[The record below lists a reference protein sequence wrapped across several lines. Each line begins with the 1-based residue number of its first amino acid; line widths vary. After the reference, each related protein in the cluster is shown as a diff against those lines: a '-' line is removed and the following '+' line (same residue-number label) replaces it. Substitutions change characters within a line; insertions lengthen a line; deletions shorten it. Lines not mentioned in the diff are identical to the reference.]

1 MKSVSLPIVYMV
13 MRKSKKI
20 NNMNR
25 KLFIMSLVV
34 ATAVLGGACKK
45 KTSENPELANNPFM
59 KEWDTPYG
67 VPPFDQIKTT
77 DYLPAIQE
85 GIRQQAEN
93 IQAICD
99 SKEEPTFANTIIP
112 YEYSGELLTKVS
124 AVFMNLAEC
133 MNSPEMEQLADTI
146 YPLLTR
152 HGDDIMLNAKLFE
165 RIKAVY
171 NNRDKENLNDEQ
183 LRLLEVIYKDF
194 ERGGA
199 NVPADKQDRFREINE
214 QLSKLT
220 QKFGNNVLAATNN
233 YALFVD
239 NEEDLK
245 GLTEGQLAA
254 AKEAADGMENA
265 KGKYA
270 FTVHIP
276 SMEPFL
282 QNCQNRELRKEL
294 WTAYSTRCLDGD
306 LSNKQII
313 NDIVNLR
320 LEKAQILGFDNYA
333 NYVLDDCM
341 AKNADNVYDLLMK
354 VWAPALEKAKEEAA
368 IYQKMM
374 KKDGIAGD
382 LQPYDWRYYSEKLRK
397 EKYDLDD
404 EAIRPYLS
412 LDSATKGLFYVC
424 NKLYGLTFKENKEI
438 PVYHKDVKAFEVI
451 DNNEVIAVVY
461 MDFFPRESKR
471 SGAWMTNFREQ
482 YYDRDGNN
490 HIPVVSLVF
499 NFTKPVG
506 DKPSMLN
513 IDETQT
519 LYHEFGHALHSILS
533 RCHYPTLSGTNVP
546 RDFVEMPSQFMEHFA
561 FEPEVLK
568 VYAHHY
574 QTGEL
579 IPDELVKKIEA
590 AATYGQGFINTELL
604 AASILDMDYHT
615 VTAPAKFQL
624 PDYEDQQM
632 AKIGLI
638 PSIIS
643 RYRSPYF
650 QHIFA
655 GGYGAGYYSYTWAAV
670 LDNDA
675 YECFREHGIFDPAT
689 ATSFRTNI
697 LERGNT
703 ADAMSLYTAFRG
715 QEPSIEP
722 LLKNRGLK

>member
-1 MKSVSLPIVYMV
+1 M
-13 MRKSKKI
+13 
-20 NNMNR
+20 
-25 KLFIMSLVV
+25 
-34 ATAVLGGACKK
+34 ATIILATVVLGGACKK
-45 KTSENPELANNPFM
+45 SDKTDLSNNPFM

-67 VPPFDQIKTT
+67 VPPFDKIKTT

-85 GIRQQAEN
+85 GMRQQAE
-93 IQAICD
+93 IIEQICEN
-99 SKEEPTFANTIIP
+99 KEAPTFANTLIP
-112 YEYSGELLTKVS
+112 YEYSGELLNKVT

-133 MNSPEMEQLADTI
+133 MNSPEMERLSDTI
-146 YPLLTR
+146 IPMLTR
-152 HGDDIMLNAKLFE
+152 HGDDIMLNDKLFE
-165 RIKAVY
+165 KIKIVY
-171 NNRDKENLNDEQ
+171 NNRDKENLNAEQ
-183 LRLLEVIYKDF
+183 LRLLEVTYKDF
-194 ERGGA
+194 VRGGA
-199 NVPADKQDRFREINE
+199 NVPANKQALFRDINE
-214 QLSKLT
+214 KLSSLT
-220 QKFGNNVLAATNN
+220 LKFGNNVLGATNS

-239 NEEDLK
+239 NEEDLA

-282 QNCQNRELRKEL
+282 QNCQNRELRKKL
-294 WTAYSTRCLDGD
+294 WTAYSTRCLDGEY
-306 LSNKQII
+306 SNKEII
-313 NDIVNLR
+313 NEIVKLR

-341 AKNADNVYDLLMK
+341 AKNDKNVYNLLMQ
-354 VWAPALEKAKEEAA
+354 VWKPALAKAKEEAA
-368 IYQKMM
+368 LYQKMM
-374 KKDGIAGD
+374 KEDGIEGS
-382 LQPYDWRYYSEKLRK
+382 LQPYDWRYYAEKLRK
-397 EKYDLDD
+397 EQYDLND
-404 EAIRPYLS
+404 EDIRPYLA
-412 LDSATKGLFYVC
+412 LDSARKGLFYVC
-424 NKLYGLTFKENKEI
+424 ERLYGLTFKENTEI
-438 PVYHKDVKAFEVI
+438 PVYHKDVKAYEVI
-451 DNNEVIAVVY
+451 DDNNVIAVVY

-482 YYDRDGNN
+482 YYDRDGKN

-506 DKPSMLN
+506 DKPALLN

-533 RCHYPTLSGTNVP
+533 RCHYPSLSGTNVP

-574 QTGEL
+574 ETGEP
-579 IPDELVKKIEA
+579 IPDELVEKIER

-615 VTAPAKFQL
+615 VTSPVNIKL
-624 PDYEDQQM
+624 PDYENQQM

-675 YECFREHGIFDPAT
+675 YQCFKDHGIFDPAT

-703 ADAMSLYTAFRG
+703 ADAMTLYVAFRG
-715 QEPSIEP
+715 HEPSIEP

>member
-1 MKSVSLPIVYMV
+1 
-13 MRKSKKI
+13 
-20 NNMNR
+20 
-25 KLFIMSLVV
+25 V
-34 ATAVLGGACKK
+34 ATAMLGGACKK
-45 KTSENPELANNPFM
+45 KSGENAELANNPFM
-59 KEWDTPYG
+59 KEWNTPYG
-67 VPPFDQIKTT
+67 VPPFDQIKTS

-85 GIRQQAEN
+85 GMRQQAEN

-99 SKEEPTFANTIIP
+99 NKETPTFANTIIP
-112 YEYSGELLTKVS
+112 YEYSGELLNKVS

-133 MNSPEMEQLADTI
+133 MNSPEMEGLSDTI
-146 YPLLTR
+146 IPMLTR
-152 HGDDIMLNAKLFE
+152 HSDDIMLNDKLFE
-165 RIKAVY
+165 KIKTVY
-171 NNRDKENLNDEQ
+171 KNRHKENLNAEQ
-183 LRLLEVIYKDF
+183 MRLLEETYKSF
-194 ERGGA
+194 VRGGA
-199 NVPADKQDRFREINE
+199 NVPANKQALFRDINE
-214 QLSKLT
+214 KLSSLT
-220 QKFGNNVLAATNN
+220 LKFGNNVLGATNS
-233 YALFVD
+233 YVLFVD

-245 GLTEGQLAA
+245 GLTEGQLSA
-254 AKEAADGMENA
+254 AKEAAEGMKDA

-282 QNCQNRELRKEL
+282 QNCQNRELRKKL
-294 WTAYSTRCLDGD
+294 WTAYATRCLNGEY
-306 LSNKQII
+306 SNKAII

-320 LEKAQILGFDNYA
+320 LRKAQILGYDNYA

-341 AKNADNVYDLLMK
+341 AQNDKNVYELLMK
-354 VWAPALEKAKEEAA
+354 VWKPALAKAKEEAA
-368 IYQKMM
+368 LYQKMM
-374 KKDGIAGD
+374 KEDGINGN
-382 LQPYDWRYYSEKLRK
+382 LQPYDWRYYAEKLRK
-397 EKYDLDD
+397 EQYDLND
-404 EAIRPYLS
+404 EDIRPYLA
-412 LDSATKGLFYVC
+412 LDSARKGLFYVC
-424 NKLYGLTFKENKEI
+424 ERLYGLTFKENNEI
-438 PVYHKDVKAFEVI
+438 PVYHKDVKAYEVI

-519 LYHEFGHALHSILS
+519 LFHEFGHALHSILS
-533 RCHYPTLSGTNVP
+533 RCHYPSLSGTNVP

-579 IPDELVKKIEA
+579 IPDELVQKIEA

-604 AASILDMDYHT
+604 AASLLDMDYHT
-615 VTAPAKFQL
+615 ITSSVDIKL
-624 PDYEDQQM
+624 PDYEDKQM
-632 AKIGLI
+632 DKIGLI
-638 PSIIS
+638 SSIIS

-703 ADAMSLYTAFRG
+703 ADAMTLYVAFRG
-715 QEPSIEP
+715 RKPSIEP

>member
-1 MKSVSLPIVYMV
+1 MK
-13 MRKSKKI
+13 RKS
-20 NNMNR
+20 
-25 KLFIMSLVV
+25 FIMSLVV
-34 ATAVLGGACKK
+34 ATVVLSGACKK
-45 KTSENPELANNPFM
+45 KTAENPELANNPFM
-59 KEWDTPYG
+59 KEWNTPYG
-67 VPPFDQIKTT
+67 VPPFEEIKTT

-85 GIRQQAEN
+85 GMRQQMEN
-93 IQAICD
+93 IQAICN

-124 AVFMNLAEC
+124 SVFMNLAEC
-133 MNSPEMEQLADTI
+133 MNSPEMEKLSDTI
-146 YPLLTR
+146 FPLLTR

-171 NNRDKENLNDEQ
+171 NNREKENLNDEQ
-183 LRLLEVIYKDF
+183 MRLLEVIYKDF

-199 NVPADKQDRFREINE
+199 NVPADKQARFREINE
-214 QLSKLT
+214 KLSALT
-220 QKFGNNVLAATNN
+220 LKFGNNVLGATND
-233 YALFVD
+233 YVLFVD

-245 GLTEGQLAA
+245 GLTENQLAT
-254 AKEAADGMENA
+254 AKETADGMENA

-270 FTVHIP
+270 FTIHLP

-282 QNCQNRELRKEL
+282 QNCQNRELRKKL
-294 WTAYSTRCLDGD
+294 WTAYSTRCLDGNY
-306 LSNKQII
+306 SNKKII
-313 NDIVNLR
+313 NEIVNLR
-320 LEKAQILGFDNYA
+320 LEKAKILGFDNYA

-341 AKNADNVYDLLMK
+341 AKNADNVYELLMK
-354 VWAPALEKAKEEAA
+354 VWEPALAKAKEEAA
-368 IYQKMM
+368 QYQKMM
-374 KKDGIAGD
+374 AKDGISGE

-397 EKYDLDD
+397 EKYDLNDD
-404 EAIRPYLS
+404 DIRPYLA
-412 LDSATKGLFYVC
+412 LDSARKGLFYVC
-424 NKLYGLTFKENKEI
+424 ERLYGLTFKENNEI
-438 PVYHKDVKAFEVI
+438 PVYHKDVKAYEVI

-506 DKPSMLN
+506 DKPAMLN

-574 QTGEL
+574 KTGEL
-579 IPDELVKKIEA
+579 IPDALVKKIEA

-615 VTAPAKFQL
+615 VTSPVSIKL
-624 PDYEDQQM
+624 PDYENQQM
-632 AKIGLI
+632 DKIGLI
-638 PSIIS
+638 SSIIS

-655 GGYGAGYYSYTWAAV
+655 GGYGAGYYSYTWSAV

-675 YECFREHGIFDPAT
+675 YQCFKDHGIFDPAT

-697 LERGNT
+697 LEKGNT
-703 ADAMSLYTAFRG
+703 ADAMTLYIAFRG

>member
-1 MKSVSLPIVYMV
+1 
-13 MRKSKKI
+13 
-20 NNMNR
+20 MNR
-25 KLFIMSLVV
+25 KLAIMTFVL
-34 ATAVLGGACKK
+34 ATAILGGACKK
-45 KTSENPELANNPFM
+45 KTAENPDLANNPFM

-85 GIRQQAEN
+85 GMRQQAAVIKE
-93 IQAICD
+93 ICD
-99 SKEEPTFANTIIP
+99 NKEAPTFANTLIP
-112 YEYSGELLTKVS
+112 YEYSGELLNKVA

-133 MNSPEMEQLADTI
+133 MNSPEMEKLSDTI
-146 YPLLTR
+146 IPMLTR
-152 HGDDIMLNAKLFE
+152 HGDDIMLNADLFKK
-165 RIKAVY
+165 IKTVY
-171 NNRDKENLNDEQ
+171 ENRDKENLNAEQ
-183 LRLLEVIYKDF
+183 MRLLEETYKGF
-194 ERGGA
+194 VRGGA
-199 NVPADKQDRFREINE
+199 NVPTEKQARFREINE
-214 QLSKLT
+214 KLSALT
-220 QKFGNNVLAATNN
+220 LKFGNNVLAATNG

-245 GLTEGQLAA
+245 GLTEGQLSA
-254 AKEAADGMENA
+254 AKEAADGMKNA

-282 QNCQNRELRKEL
+282 QNCQNRELRKQL
-294 WTAYSTRCLDGD
+294 WTAYSTRCLDGEN
-306 LSNKQII
+306 SNKDII
-313 NDIVNLR
+313 NEIVNLR

-341 AKNADNVYDLLMK
+341 AKNDKNVYELLMK
-354 VWAPALEKAKEEAA
+354 VWEPALSKAKEEAA

-374 KKDGIAGD
+374 NKDGIAGN
-382 LQPYDWRYYSEKLRK
+382 LQPYDWRYYAERLRK
-397 EKYDLDD
+397 EQYDLND
-404 EAIRPYLS
+404 EDIRPYLA
-412 LDSATKGLFYVC
+412 LDSTIKGLFYVC
-424 NKLYGLTFKENKEI
+424 DKLYGLTFKENSEI
-438 PVYHKDVKAFEVI
+438 PVYHKDVKAYEVI

-506 DKPSMLN
+506 DKPAMLN
-513 IDETQT
+513 IDQTQT

-533 RCHYPTLSGTNVP
+533 RCHYPSLSGTNVP

-568 VYAHHY
+568 IYAHHY
-574 QTGEL
+574 QTGET
-579 IPDELVKKIEA
+579 IPDDLVQKIDR

-604 AASILDMDYHT
+604 AASLLDMDYHT
-615 VTAPAKFQL
+615 ATSPVQIKL
-624 PDYEDQQM
+624 PYYEEQQM

-675 YECFREHGIFDPAT
+675 YQCFKDHGIFDPAT

-703 ADAMSLYTAFRG
+703 ADAMTLYVAFRG

>member
-1 MKSVSLPIVYMV
+1 
-13 MRKSKKI
+13 
-20 NNMNR
+20 
-25 KLFIMSLVV
+25 MSLVLT
-34 ATAVLGGACKK
+34 TALLCGACKK
-45 KTSENPELANNPFM
+45 KTAENPDLANNPFM
-59 KEWDTPYG
+59 KEWNTPYG
-67 VPPFDQIKTT
+67 VPPFEEIKTT

-85 GIRQQAEN
+85 GMRQQMEN

-99 SKEEPTFANTIIP
+99 NKEEPTFSNTIIP
-112 YEYSGELLTKVS
+112 YEYSGELLTKVA
-124 AVFMNLAEC
+124 AVFMNLTEC
-133 MNSPEMEQLADTI
+133 MNSPEMEELSDTI
-146 YPLLTR
+146 FPMLTR

-165 RIKAVY
+165 RIKTVY
-171 NNRDKENLNDEQ
+171 DNREKENLNAEQ
-183 LRLLEVIYKDF
+183 MRLLEVTYKGF

-199 NVPADKQDRFREINE
+199 NVPADKQARFREINE
-214 QLSKLT
+214 KLSALT
-220 QKFGNNVLAATNN
+220 LKFGNNVLGATNN
-233 YALFVD
+233 YVLYVD

-245 GLTEGQLAA
+245 GLTENQLAT
-254 AKEAADGMENA
+254 AKETAAGMKDA

-270 FTVHIP
+270 FTIHLP

-282 QNCQNRELRKEL
+282 QNCANRELRKEL
-294 WTAYSTRCLDGD
+294 WTAYSTRCLDGEY
-306 LSNKQII
+306 SNKEII
-313 NDIVNLR
+313 NEIVNLR
-320 LEKAQILGFDNYA
+320 LEKAKILGFDNYA

-341 AKNADNVYDLLMK
+341 AKNADNVNELLMK
-354 VWAPALEKAKEEAA
+354 VWVPALAKAKEEAA
-368 IYQKMM
+368 IYQTMM

-382 LQPYDWRYYSEKLRK
+382 LQPYDWRYYTEKLRK
-397 EKYDLDD
+397 EKYDLNDD
-404 EAIRPYLS
+404 DIRPYLA
-412 LDSATKGLFYVC
+412 LDSARKGLFYVC
-424 NKLYGLTFKENKEI
+424 ERLYGLTFKENKEI

-506 DKPSMLN
+506 DKPAMLN

-579 IPDELVKKIEA
+579 IPDALVKKIES

-615 VTAPAKFQL
+615 ITSPVSIQL
-624 PDYEDQQM
+624 PDFEEQQM

-638 PSIIS
+638 SSIIS

-675 YECFREHGIFDPAT
+675 YQCFKDHGIFDPAT
-689 ATSFRTNI
+689 ATSFRSNI

-703 ADAMSLYTAFRG
+703 ADAMTLYTAFRG

>member
-1 MKSVSLPIVYMV
+1 MK
-13 MRKSKKI
+13 R
-20 NNMNR
+20 N
-25 KLFIMSLVV
+25 LFIMSIVV

-45 KTSENPELANNPFM
+45 KTAENPELANNPFM

-85 GIRQQAEN
+85 GIRQQQEK
-93 IQAICD
+93 IQTICD
-99 SKEEPTFANTIIP
+99 NSEEPTFGNTIIP
-112 YEYSGELLTKVS
+112 YEYSGELLTKVAS
-124 AVFMNLAEC
+124 VFMNLTEC
-133 MNSPEMEQLADTI
+133 MNSPEMEKLSDTI
-146 YPLLTR
+146 FPMLTR

-165 RIKAVY
+165 RIKKVY
-171 NNRDKENLNDEQ
+171 ENRDKENLNDEQ
-183 LRLLEVIYKDF
+183 KRLLEVIYKDF

-199 NVPADKQDRFREINE
+199 NVPADKQARFREINE
-214 QLSKLT
+214 QLSTLT
-220 QKFGNNVLAATNN
+220 LKFGNNVLGATNG
-233 YALFVD
+233 YTLFVD

-245 GLTEGQLAA
+245 GLTESQLAT
-254 AKEAADGMENA
+254 AKETADGIKDA

-270 FTVHIP
+270 FTVHVP

-282 QNCQNRELRKEL
+282 QNCANRELRKEL
-294 WTAYSTRCLDGD
+294 WTAYSTRCLDGEF
-306 LSNKQII
+306 SNTKII

-320 LEKAQILGFDNYA
+320 LEKAQILGFDNFA

-341 AKNADNVYDLLMK
+341 AKNADNVYELLMK
-354 VWAPALEKAKEEAA
+354 VWEPALAKAKEEAA

-374 KKDGIAGD
+374 NKDGIAGN
-382 LQPYDWRYYSEKLRK
+382 LQPYDWRYYTEKLRK
-397 EKYDLDD
+397 EKYDLND
-404 EAIRPYLS
+404 EDIRPYLA
-412 LDSATKGLFYVC
+412 LDSARKGLFYVC
-424 NKLYGLTFKENKEI
+424 ERLYGLTFKENKDI
-438 PVYHKDVKAFEVI
+438 PVYHPDVKAFEVI

-519 LYHEFGHALHSILS
+519 LFHEFGHALHSILS

-615 VTAPAKFQL
+615 VTAPVSIQL
-624 PDYEDQQM
+624 PEFEEQQM

-650 QHIFA
+650 QHIFS
-655 GGYGAGYYSYTWAAV
+655 GGYGAGYYSYTWSAL

-675 YECFREHGIFDPAT
+675 YQCFKDHGIFDPAT

-703 ADAMSLYTAFRG
+703 ADAHDLYLAFRG

>member
-1 MKSVSLPIVYMV
+1 M
-13 MRKSKKI
+13 
-20 NNMNR
+20 
-25 KLFIMSLVV
+25 
-34 ATAVLGGACKK
+34 ATIILATVVLGGACKK
-45 KTSENPELANNPFM
+45 SDKTDLSNNPFM

-67 VPPFDQIKTT
+67 VPPFDKIKTT

-85 GIRQQAEN
+85 GMRQQAE
-93 IQAICD
+93 IIEQICEN
-99 SKEEPTFANTIIP
+99 KEAPTFANTLIP
-112 YEYSGELLTKVS
+112 YEYSGELLNKVT

-133 MNSPEMEQLADTI
+133 MNSPEMERLSDTI
-146 YPLLTR
+146 IPMLTR
-152 HGDDIMLNAKLFE
+152 HGDDIMLNEKLFE
-165 RIKAVY
+165 KIKIVY
-171 NNRDKENLNDEQ
+171 NNRDKENLNAEQ
-183 LRLLEVIYKDF
+183 LRLLEVTYKDF
-194 ERGGA
+194 VRGGA
-199 NVPADKQDRFREINE
+199 NVPANKQALFRDINE
-214 QLSKLT
+214 KLSSLT
-220 QKFGNNVLAATNN
+220 LKFGNNVLGATNS

-239 NEEDLK
+239 NEEDLA

-282 QNCQNRELRKEL
+282 QNCQNRELRKKL
-294 WTAYSTRCLDGD
+294 WTAYSTRCLDGEY
-306 LSNKQII
+306 SNKEII
-313 NDIVNLR
+313 NEIVKLR

-341 AKNADNVYDLLMK
+341 AKNDKNVYNLLMQ
-354 VWAPALEKAKEEAA
+354 VWKPALAKAKEEAA
-368 IYQKMM
+368 LYQKMM
-374 KKDGIAGD
+374 KEDGIEGS
-382 LQPYDWRYYSEKLRK
+382 LQPYDWRYYAEKLRK
-397 EKYDLDD
+397 EQYDLND
-404 EAIRPYLS
+404 EDIRPYLA
-412 LDSATKGLFYVC
+412 LDSARKGLFYVC
-424 NKLYGLTFKENKEI
+424 ERLYGLTFKENTEI
-438 PVYHKDVKAFEVI
+438 PVYHKDVKAYEVI
-451 DNNEVIAVVY
+451 DDNNVIAVVY

-482 YYDRDGNN
+482 YYDRDGKN

-506 DKPSMLN
+506 DKPALLN

-533 RCHYPTLSGTNVP
+533 RCHYPSLSGTNVP

-574 QTGEL
+574 ETGEP
-579 IPDELVKKIEA
+579 IPDELVEKIER

-615 VTAPAKFQL
+615 VTSPVNIKL
-624 PDYEDQQM
+624 PDYENQQM

-675 YECFREHGIFDPAT
+675 YQCFKDHGIFDPAT

-703 ADAMSLYTAFRG
+703 ADAMTLYVAFRG
-715 QEPSIEP
+715 HEPSIDP

>member
-1 MKSVSLPIVYMV
+1 
-13 MRKSKKI
+13 
-20 NNMNR
+20 
-25 KLFIMSLVV
+25 MSLVV
-34 ATAVLGGACKK
+34 ATVVLGGACKK
-45 KTSENPELANNPFM
+45 KTAENPELANNPFM
-59 KEWDTPYG
+59 KEWNTPYG
-67 VPPFDQIKTT
+67 VPPFEEIKTT

-85 GIRQQAEN
+85 GMRQQMEN

-99 SKEEPTFANTIIP
+99 CKEEPTFANTIIP

-124 AVFMNLAEC
+124 SVFMNLAEC
-133 MNSPEMEQLADTI
+133 MNSKEMEKLSDTI
-146 YPLLTR
+146 FPLLTR

-165 RIKAVY
+165 RIKTVY

-199 NVPADKQDRFREINE
+199 NVPADKQARFREINE
-214 QLSKLT
+214 KLSALT
-220 QKFGNNVLAATNN
+220 LKFGNNVLAATNE
-233 YALFVD
+233 YALFVN

-254 AKEAADGMENA
+254 AKEAADGMKNA
-265 KGKYA
+265 KDKYA
-270 FTVHIP
+270 FTIHLP

-294 WTAYSTRCLDGD
+294 WTAYSTRCLDGKY
-306 LSNKQII
+306 SNKKII
-313 NDIVNLR
+313 NEIVNLR
-320 LEKAQILGFDNYA
+320 LEKAKILGFDNYA

-354 VWAPALEKAKEEAA
+354 VWEPALAKAKEEAA
-368 IYQKMM
+368 QYQKMM
-374 KKDGIAGD
+374 NKDGIAGD
-382 LQPYDWRYYSEKLRK
+382 LQPYDWRYYTEKLRK
-397 EKYDLDD
+397 EKYDLNDD
-404 EAIRPYLS
+404 DIRPYLA
-412 LDSATKGLFYVC
+412 LDSARKGLFYVC
-424 NKLYGLTFKENKEI
+424 EKLYGLTFKENSEI
-438 PVYHKDVKAFEVI
+438 PVYHKDVKAYEVI

-482 YYDRDGNN
+482 YYDRDGEN

-579 IPDELVKKIEA
+579 IPDALVKKIEA

-615 VTAPAKFQL
+615 VTSPVSIKL

-638 PSIIS
+638 SSIIS

-655 GGYGAGYYSYTWAAV
+655 GGYGAGYYSYTWSAV

-675 YECFREHGIFDPAT
+675 YQCFKDHGIFDPTT

-697 LERGNT
+697 LEKGNT
-703 ADAMSLYTAFRG
+703 ADAMTLYIAFRG

>member
-1 MKSVSLPIVYMV
+1 
-13 MRKSKKI
+13 
-20 NNMNR
+20 
-25 KLFIMSLVV
+25 MSLVV
-34 ATAVLGGACKK
+34 ATVVLGGACKK
-45 KTSENPELANNPFM
+45 KTAENPELANNPFM
-59 KEWDTPYG
+59 KEWNTPYG
-67 VPPFDQIKTT
+67 VPPFEEIKTT

-85 GIRQQAEN
+85 GMRQQMEN

-99 SKEEPTFANTIIP
+99 CKEEPTFANTIIP

-124 AVFMNLAEC
+124 SVFMNLAEC
-133 MNSPEMEQLADTI
+133 MNSKEMEKLSDTI
-146 YPLLTR
+146 FPLLTR

-165 RIKAVY
+165 RIKTVY

-199 NVPADKQDRFREINE
+199 NVPADKQARFREINE
-214 QLSKLT
+214 KLSALT
-220 QKFGNNVLAATNN
+220 LKFGNNVLAATNE
-233 YALFVD
+233 YALFVN

-254 AKEAADGMENA
+254 AKEAADGMKNA

-270 FTVHIP
+270 FTIHLP

-294 WTAYSTRCLDGD
+294 WTAYSTRCLDGKY
-306 LSNKQII
+306 SNKKII
-313 NDIVNLR
+313 NEIVNLR
-320 LEKAQILGFDNYA
+320 LEKAKILGFDNYA

-354 VWAPALEKAKEEAA
+354 VWEPALAKAKEEAA
-368 IYQKMM
+368 QYQKMM
-374 KKDGIAGD
+374 NKDGIAGD
-382 LQPYDWRYYSEKLRK
+382 LQPYDWRYYTEKLRK
-397 EKYDLDD
+397 EKYDLNDD
-404 EAIRPYLS
+404 DIRPYLA
-412 LDSATKGLFYVC
+412 LDSARKGLFYVC
-424 NKLYGLTFKENKEI
+424 EKLYGLTFKENSEI
-438 PVYHKDVKAFEVI
+438 PVYHKDVKAYEVI

-482 YYDRDGNN
+482 YYDRDGEN

-579 IPDELVKKIEA
+579 IPDALVKKIEA

-615 VTAPAKFQL
+615 VTSPVSIKL

-638 PSIIS
+638 SSIIS

-655 GGYGAGYYSYTWAAV
+655 GGYGAGYYSYTWSAV

-675 YECFREHGIFDPAT
+675 YQCFKDHGIFDPTT

-697 LERGNT
+697 LEKGNT
-703 ADAMSLYTAFRG
+703 ADAMTLYIAFRG